1 MELPW
6 RLTEHEARV
15 LGALMEKQVTTP
27 EYYPMSL
34 NALMN
39 ACNQKSNRDPVMTLG
54 EDDVRLAARNL
65 HEKGLVGTRPEGR
78 VVKFEHHMQEAL
90 NLTRGQAAVV
100 CMLLLRGPQTPGE
113 LRGRCERMYDFTEL
127 DEVMRVLHQLLEHDP
142 PLAAMLARQPG
153 TKESRYAHLL
163 CGAVAAE
170 SAPQWEPA
178 AGAARSLS
186 ERVAELEARIEA
198 LERKF
203 PV

>member
-1 MELPW
+1 
-6 RLTEHEARV
+6 
-15 LGALMEKQVTTP
+15 
-27 EYYPMSL
+27 
-34 NALMN
+34 
-39 ACNQKSNRDPVMTLG
+39 
-54 EDDVRLAARNL
+54 
-65 HEKGLVGTRPEGR
+65 LVGTRPEGR
-78 VVKFEHHMQEAL
+78 VVKFEHRMQEAL

-127 DEVMRVLHQLLEHDP
+127 DEVMRVLHQLMEHDP
-142 PLAAMLARQPG
+142 RLAAILARQPG

-170 SAPQWEPA
+170 SAPAYEPST
-178 AGAARSLS
+178 GAVRSLG
-186 ERVAELEARIEA
+186 ERVAELEARVGA